1 MFDFDACLTLMHVS
15 WVMLTAVLDLLQ
27 VQRLCSAMVS
37 SKPPAGKEFDL
48 QQEQIFFVKVGL
60 GWVFSTAAGN

>member
-1 MFDFDACLTLMHVS
+1 
-15 WVMLTAVLDLLQ
+15 MLTEVCGVLGWLQ

-48 QQEQIFFVKVGL
+48 QQEQVFFVKVRPGCDGML
-60 GWVFSTAAGN
+60 YSCRQLEASRS